1 MPTKVAVAPARSSST
16 SADDR
21 REVDGVLREAER
33 AARNRRYE
41 RDLVPLCQGLAAP
54 DVGAVH
60 GEDEA
65 CGLVAELERRPDV
78 LDSGSVAEV
87 DVAPPRS
94 RVLAQAGEKPHRD
107 SHGR

>member
-1 MPTKVAVAPARSSST
+1 MPTKVADCAGALVL
-16 SADDR
+16 DLCHDR
-21 REVDGVLREAER
+21 GEVDGILREAKR

-41 RDLVPLCQGLAAP
+41 RDLVPLCQGLAAL
-54 DVGAVH
+54 DVGAVD

-65 CGLVAELERRPDV
+65 GGLVAELERPPDV